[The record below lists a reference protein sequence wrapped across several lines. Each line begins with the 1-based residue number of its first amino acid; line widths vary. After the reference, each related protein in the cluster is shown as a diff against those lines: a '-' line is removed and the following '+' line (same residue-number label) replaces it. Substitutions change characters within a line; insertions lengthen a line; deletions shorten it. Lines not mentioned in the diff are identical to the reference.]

1 MGIRDMIKKR
11 LNKNNPEKIAEEI
24 AKTYTDIKE
33 KGEEHARAVVV
44 EKIIKIL
51 QEELSEDEA
60 RKTLNEF
67 FKSNKIPNGVIT
79 EAAVK
84 ISKSEE
90 LPDEIITGAI
100 SSSEKVHP
108 EIIGAIIEE
117 GSIDTDKRIELIQH
131 VEDEEIIKKHIESEL
146 EVLYEGSREKTDI
159 EIIETIENLMNVL
172 GDNRS
177 EHFNKL
183 IEKVVA
189 KKMAENY
196 YSDTFKS
203 TRIYGFSKIIPVKE
217 MIDNNLPAKVK
228 IEFEKIEEKERTQ
241 NRQI

>member
-1 MGIRDMIKKR
+1 MIKKR

-44 EKIIKIL
+44 EKMIKIM

-60 RKTLNEF
+60 RETLNEF
-67 FKSNKIPNGVIT
+67 FKSNKIPNEVVT
-79 EAAVK
+79 DAALR
-84 ISKSEE
+84 ISESEE
-90 LPDEIITGAI
+90 LPDEIITSAVKA
-100 SSSEKVHP
+100 SKNVHP
-108 EIIGAIIEE
+108 EIIDTIIER
-117 GSIDTDKRIELIQH
+117 GSIDLDKKIELIQH
-131 VEDEEIIKKHIESEL
+131 VEDEEIIEKHLESEL
-146 EVLYEGSREKTDI
+146 KSLYDSSKEKTDR
-159 EIIETIENLMNVL
+159 EIIETIEGLTKVL

-217 MIDNNLPAKVK
+217 MIDNNLPSKVK

-241 NRQI
+241 NRKI